1 MQIDAELLPTGWLW
15 ASRIIAL
22 VILVLAARAMDWR
35 GLQKDPSTLHRFAAC
50 TVALLVLW
58 SIRATVAEGPGLHI
72 LGVTTVTLVLG
83 PVATLIATAIA
94 EGVTGLGMKTQ
105 GALAAS
111 WLAGSVLPVVAT
123 ELVRR
128 LVRRKLPPDP
138 FSFIFGVGFF
148 GAVAATA
155 AAHLGAYLMVG
166 APDAVWSGA
175 VPSWPS
181 FFLLIAFPEA
191 FINGCVIT
199 LLVVYCPQRMA
210 GYDAIYRHD
219 RRR

>member
-1 MQIDAELLPTGWLW
+1 MQIDAELLPAGWLW
-15 ASRIIAL
+15 TSRIIAL
-22 VILVLAARAMDWR
+22 VCVVLAGRGMDWK
-35 GLQKDPSTLHRFAAC
+35 GLLRDSSTLHRFAAC

-58 SIRATVAEGPGLHI
+58 SIRATVAQGPGLHI

-83 PVATLIATAIA
+83 PAAALISTLIA
-94 EGVTGLGMKTQ
+94 ESVTGLGMKADS
-105 GALAAS
+105 ALAAS
-111 WLAGSVLPVVAT
+111 WLAGSVLPIATT

-128 LVRRKLPPDP
+128 LVRRRLPPDP
-138 FSFIFGVGFF
+138 FSFIFGAGFF

-155 AAHLGAYLMVG
+155 TAHLGTFLMVG

-175 VPSWPS
+175 VPSWLS

-199 LLVVYCPQRMA
+199 MLVVCCPQRMV

-219 RRR
+219 RPR